1 MKKESIFK
9 DKTDTKKKKVIEALQ
24 FHKGIVKNACKDA
37 DIHRSTFYSWCDQ
50 DDDFAR
56 EVKSVKEDS
65 IDFVE
70 SKMMKRIEEGSDTMI
85 IFFLKTQAKKRGY
98 VERQE
103 FAVNDQRPDFSEL
116 TTEEIKRL
124 LNENEEG

>member
-1 MKKESIFK
+1 
-9 DKTDTKKKKVIEALQ
+9 
-24 FHKGIVKNACKDA
+24 
-37 DIHRSTFYSWCDQ
+37 
-50 DDDFAR
+50 
-56 EVKSVKEDS
+56 
-65 IDFVE
+65 
-70 SKMMKRIEEGSDTMI
+70 
-85 IFFLKTQAKKRGY
+85 LKTQAKKRGY

>member
-1 MKKESIFK
+1 MKEEKTSIFQ
-9 DKTDTKKKKVIEALQ
+9 DKKNTKKKKVLEQLRL
-24 FHKGIVKNACKDA
+24 HKGIVTSACDSSG
-37 DIHRSTFYSWCDQ
+37 IHRSTFYAWIDQ

-56 EVKSVKEDS
+56 EVKSIKEDA

-70 SKMMKRIEEGSDTMI
+70 SRMMKRIEEGSDTMI

-103 FAVNDQRPDFSEL
+103 VAVNDQRPDLSEL
-116 TTEEIKRL
+116 TTDEIKRL
-124 LNENEEG
+124 LNEEE